1 MIFIILRTDILS
13 FLLDPSVTEKELEP
27 LKQDVG
33 MDVVNTCEDSSV
45 VETNSAEKNEIVEE
59 TSAVE
64 NKETCSNSQVTI
76 ETDVN
81 DDTAVASIVASIDD
95 AMKED
100 SPIINS
106 SNDPIKS
113 QQEEIV
119 AQEVAEVVVDSA
131 PVDGNSETIIA
142 NDEDPSEIEPAK
154 EENANIVETVAVET
168 NSPLQEVTVETITEP
183 LIEETNIALNTG
195 IPDANPQGSEEISLE
210 PSVSLEHTDAVP
222 ESVESVISV
231 PDDDDSTNFNTAIE
245 VHENTAA
252 GPDIVNISE
261 DTGTEEKIVSDSI
274 ELKSEAETKEPS
286 TSDPIPDDSEA
297 QTSES
302 AAVETA
308 ASAPDNTSLDTASD
322 LKTEIVLEEL
332 IEDENANT
340 NTEEDNIVQDSTEEK
355 PATALEDKENGKEDL
370 VDEEQKDKKSTDTIL
385 EVGDS
390 PSLVE
395 EVVITS
401 LETSEELN
409 TIPMPAEEEK
419 EISSQSDVEI
429 ITKDSADSDVRL
441 ESTNITELA
450 TKNNQEE
457 HEPEATIDSE
467 TVVLRFEDT
476 SKSEESVEPAGVV
489 SEDKE
494 HSEIIVEI
502 EKYEED
508 VKVVAS
514 EWDIAGEVV
523 ESSLVEDEEQA
534 IGSDQAR
541 SAAFLTEVLSASD
554 EDAANSAID
563 TTEITND
570 TCARDDISFEET
582 LPTQQETIQLSSE
595 DSILDEPLTT
605 DDSEHFTTNTSSISE
620 HSDIHESKSS
630 ITASVPGGGNIVP
643 EEPVP
648 LFVREEPF
656 MQQREKSITS
666 SPRLAEDKSRATKKD
681 EKKKEDSNVTV
692 KVAALLVIVIAWIM
706 YHILKS

>member
-1 MIFIILRTDILS
+1 
-13 FLLDPSVTEKELEP
+13 
-27 LKQDVG
+27 
-33 MDVVNTCEDSSV
+33 MDEVNSLEDSSV

-64 NKETCSNSQVTI
+64 NKEACSNSQVTI
-76 ETDVN
+76 ENDVN
-81 DDTAVASIVASIDD
+81 NDTVVASIVASIDD

-100 SPIINS
+100 SPITNS
-106 SNDPIKS
+106 CNDPIKS
-113 QQEEIV
+113 PQEEIL
-119 AQEVAEVVVDSA
+119 AQEVSELVVDST
-131 PVDGNSETIIA
+131 PVDGNKETIIA
-142 NDEDPSEIEPAK
+142 NDEDASGIEPAK

-168 NSPLQEVTVETITEP
+168 NSPPQEAAVETITEP
-183 LIEETNIALNTG
+183 LIEETNIALNTN
-195 IPDANPQGSEEISLE
+195 IPDANPQCSEEVTLD
-210 PSVSLEHTDAVP
+210 PSFSIEHTDAVP
-222 ESVESVISV
+222 ESVESVTKV
-231 PDDDDSTNFNTAIE
+231 PDNDDSSNVNTAIE
-245 VHENTAA
+245 LHENTTAE
-252 GPDIVNISE
+252 PDIVNISE
-261 DTGTEEKIVSDSI
+261 DTGTEEIIVSDSI
-274 ELKSEAETKEPS
+274 ELNSEAETKEPS
-286 TSDPIPDDSEA
+286 TSDPIPDDSET

-308 ASAPDNTSLDTASD
+308 ASAPNNTSLDTASD
-322 LKTEIVLEEL
+322 IKTEIVLEEL

-355 PATALEDKENGKEDL
+355 PITALEDKENDIEDL

-390 PSLVE
+390 TSLVE

-409 TIPMPAEEEK
+409 TIPMPVEET

-429 ITKDSADSDVRL
+429 ITKDSADTDVRL
-441 ESTNITELA
+441 ESTNIPELA
-450 TKNNQEE
+450 TQNNQEE
-457 HEPEATIDSE
+457 FEPEAAIDSE
-467 TVVLRFEDT
+467 TVVLSFEDT

-554 EDAANSAID
+554 EDAANSAIE
-563 TTEITND
+563 TTEISND
-570 TCARDDISFEET
+570 TCAGDDISFEET
-582 LPTQQETIQLSSE
+582 LPTRQETIQLSSE

-605 DDSEHFTTNTSSISE
+605 DDSEHFTTNTSSKSE

-630 ITASVPGGGNIVP
+630 ITTSVSGGNIVP
-643 EEPVP
+643 EEPVA
-648 LFVREEPF
+648 FSVREEPF

-666 SPRLAEDKSRATKKD
+666 SPRLAEDKFRATKKD
-681 EKKKEDSNVTV
+681 EKKKDDNSITI
-692 KVAALLVIVIAWIM
+692 KVAALLVIAIAWIL

>member
-1 MIFIILRTDILS
+1 MPTDILS
-13 FLLDPSVTEKELEP
+13 FLLDPAVTEKELEP

-45 VETNSAEKNEIVEE
+45 VETNSAEKKEIVEE

-113 QQEEIV
+113 QPEEIL
-119 AQEVAEVVVDSA
+119 AQEVAEVVVDST
-131 PVDGNSETIIA
+131 PVDVNGETIIA
-142 NDEDPSEIEPAK
+142 NDEDPSEIEPVK

-210 PSVSLEHTDAVP
+210 PSVSIEHTDTVP

-231 PDDDDSTNFNTAIE
+231 PDDDDSSNVNTAIE

-252 GPDIVNISE
+252 GPDIVNLSE

-286 TSDPIPDDSEA
+286 TSDPIPDDSET

-322 LKTEIVLEEL
+322 IKTEIVLEEL
-332 IEDENANT
+332 IEDEHANT

-355 PATALEDKENGKEDL
+355 PATALEDKENDKEDL
-370 VDEEQKDKKSTDTIL
+370 VDEEQTDKKSTDTIL

-390 PSLVE
+390 TSLVE

-409 TIPMPAEEEK
+409 TIPMPAEEET

-429 ITKDSADSDVRL
+429 ITKDSADSDVHL
-441 ESTNITELA
+441 ESTNIPELA
-450 TKNNQEE
+450 TQKNQEE
-457 HEPEATIDSE
+457 LEPEATIDSE

-494 HSEIIVEI
+494 HSEVIVEI

-563 TTEITND
+563 TTETTND

-630 ITASVPGGGNIVP
+630 ITASVSGGNIVP
-643 EEPVP
+643 EEPVA
-648 LFVREEPF
+648 LLVREEPF

-692 KVAALLVIVIAWIM
+692 KVAALLVIAIAWIF